1 MQSGKADIRPYIRQF
16 YRGNGLCFALAM
28 VQILLM
34 TSSNLLISWM
44 LQQIPDLIA
53 GVDTGFSLSELALL
67 TAAGIGMI
75 ALAYVC
81 AYFAKPRLIS
91 RAMGQYKNHVY
102 EKLMKK
108 GISAF
113 SGENTSLYV
122 SALSN
127 DAVTIENSY
136 LGHLFTIIDQSL
148 MCVSALGM
156 MFFYSPLLTVIS
168 IGLSLLPISV
178 SILAGNR
185 VADAEKKVSDL
196 NENYMAALK
205 DSLVG
210 FSVIKSFRAEMQMC
224 RNFAR
229 SVRWVADA
237 KEKRRKISIVIQLF
251 SSVAGTLVQLGVF
264 MAGAYLALSGK
275 GVTVGTVLIF
285 VQLLNYVLGPISQL
299 PTCLA
304 ERKAARALIQ
314 KLADALEENIREE
327 GTSGMK
333 ALCREIRLQDVSFG
347 YEKGKNVLQDLNFS
361 FEAGKSYAIVGA
373 SGSGK
378 STLLKL
384 LMASRSDYAGS
395 ICYDD
400 TELRQLSSESLYQMV
415 STIEQSVFIFNA
427 SIRENITMYA
437 DFPKA
442 EVERAIERSG
452 LGNLIAERGETYLCG
467 ENGSGLSGG
476 ERQRISIARSLLKQ
490 SSVLLADEVTASLD
504 AQTACQVAEAI
515 LNLKGLTRIVVTHS
529 MDEKLLRRY
538 DGILT
543 MKNGRMTEHGSF
555 DELME
560 KKGYFYSLFTVS
572 Q

>member
-1 MQSGKADIRPYIRQF
+1 
-16 YRGNGLCFALAM
+16 
-28 VQILLM
+28 
-34 TSSNLLISWM
+34 
-44 LQQIPDLIA
+44 
-53 GVDTGFSLSELALL
+53 
-67 TAAGIGMI
+67 
-75 ALAYVC
+75 
-81 AYFAKPRLIS
+81 
-91 RAMGQYKNHVY
+91 
-102 EKLMKK
+102 
-108 GISAF
+108 
-113 SGENTSLYV
+113 
-122 SALSN
+122 
-127 DAVTIENSY
+127 
-136 LGHLFTIIDQSL
+136 
-148 MCVSALGM
+148 
-156 MFFYSPLLTVIS
+156 
-168 IGLSLLPISV
+168 
-178 SILAGNR
+178 
-185 VADAEKKVSDL
+185 
-196 NENYMAALK
+196 
-205 DSLVG
+205 
-210 FSVIKSFRAEMQMC
+210 
-224 RNFAR
+224 
-229 SVRWVADA
+229 
-237 KEKRRKISIVIQLF
+237 
-251 SSVAGTLVQLGVF
+251 
-264 MAGAYLALSGK
+264 
-275 GVTVGTVLIF
+275 
-285 VQLLNYVLGPISQL
+285 
-299 PTCLA
+299 
-304 ERKAARALIQ
+304 
-314 KLADALEENIREE
+314 
-327 GTSGMK
+327 MK

-427 SIRENITMYA
+427 SIRKNITMYA

-560 KKGYFYSLFTVS
+560 KKGIYYSLVKA
-572 Q
+572 QLDMQKRA